1 MFSKEFQAERFVPL
15 HDFSGESN
23 FQSSK
28 TILISLMLS
37 SKCDETVTL
46 CGQKSVQIAKAWS
59 QNICCFLFF
68 VERNCV
74 FKVRVD

>member
-1 MFSKEFQAERFVPL
+1 MFSKEFQAERLVLL

-37 SKCDETVTL
+37 SKYDEIVTL
-46 CGQKSVQIAKAWS
+46 CGQKGVRIAKGVVS
-59 QNICCFLFF
+59 KHLLFSIL
-68 VERNCV
+68 R
-74 FKVRVD
+74 